1 MTCDFSR
8 DHEQEKRMTQ
18 QTILYI
24 EDDPGSQALI
34 QRVLLH
40 AGFKVLLAERA
51 LPGIDMAKRYLPD
64 LVLVDINLPDLSGR
78 ELTTR
83 LRADPRLKSV
93 PIVALTALSHEGD
106 RRKAFVAGVTGY
118 ITKPIDID
126 NLPKQLKSYLD
137 GQQDQIDAAIIETA
151 QQAYN
156 QELVERLESTI
167 RDLEANN
174 QTLRKL
180 EQVKDDF
187 IQLTA
192 HELRTPLTTVYGY
205 SRLVQE
211 SAPIRYLMAQDPEVF
226 ACLTGL
232 LDSIERLHNVINEI
246 VTVSRIA
253 SGRIDLTPGLVR
265 LDQMMARVI
274 EDYTPVINQRQLN
287 LIDTI
292 QDWPPAFYADGT
304 LLELAFD
311 NILGNAIKYT
321 PDGGDVTLA
330 TRLIDDTN
338 GKRVQIS
345 ITDSGIGIDPQDQA
359 HIFDRFYTAGDT
371 QLHSTSKTAFR
382 GGGLGLGLAISRGIV
397 EAHKGTIWVE
407 SAGCDEEK
415 MPGSTFFVELPL
427 KSKPARQLPG
437 TP

>member
-1 MTCDFSR
+1 
-8 DHEQEKRMTQ
+8 MTQ

-24 EDDPGSQALI
+24 EDDPGSQVLV

-40 AGFKVLLAERA
+40 AGFHVLLADRA
-51 LPGIDMAKRYLPD
+51 LPGIDLAKKHVPD
-64 LVLVDINLPDLSGR
+64 LILVDINLPDLSGR
-78 ELTTR
+78 EITTR

-93 PIVALTALSHEGD
+93 PIVALTAQSQDED
-106 RRKAFVAGVTGY
+106 RKKAFVAGVTGY
-118 ITKPIDID
+118 IIKPVDID
-126 NLPKQLKSYLD
+126 KLPDQVKNYLA
-137 GQQDQIDAAIIETA
+137 GQKDQVDASAIESA

-167 RDLEANN
+167 RTLETSN

-180 EQVKDDF
+180 DQIKDDF

-211 SAPIRYLMAQDPEVF
+211 SAPIQYLMAQDPEVF

-232 LDSIERLHNVINEI
+232 IDSIERLNVVINEI

-253 SGRIDLTPGLVR
+253 SGRVDLKPGLIR
-265 LDQMMARVI
+265 IDQIMGRVVQG
-274 EDYTPVINQRQLN
+274 YQAVINQRR
-287 LIDTI
+287 I
-292 QDWPPAFYADGT
+292 QIVYDVQEWPPAFYADGT
-304 LLELAFD
+304 LLELAIN

-321 PDGGDVTLA
+321 PDGGQVTISA
-330 TRLIDDTN
+330 KDTVEKKN
-338 GKRVQIS
+338 RRVQVG
-345 ITDSGIGIDPQDQA
+345 ITDSGIGIDP
-359 HIFDRFYTAGDT
+359 HEHERIFDRFYTAGDT

-382 GGGLGLGLAISRGIV
+382 GGGLGLGLAICRGIV
-397 EAHKGTIWVE
+397 EAHHGKIWVE
-407 SAGCDEEK
+407 SEGCDEEN
-415 MPGSTFFVELPL
+415 MPGSTFFIELPA
-427 KSKPARQLPG
+427 KSKDTKQLPY